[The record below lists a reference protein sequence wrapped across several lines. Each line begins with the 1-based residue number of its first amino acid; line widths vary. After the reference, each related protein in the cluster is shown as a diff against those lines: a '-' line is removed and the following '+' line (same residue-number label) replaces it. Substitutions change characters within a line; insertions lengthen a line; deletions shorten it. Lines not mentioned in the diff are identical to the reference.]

1 MISTIIAVLEI
12 EQNKDFVM
20 LICGST
26 EHLEKKNYHLGLI
39 GIFLPMYFSLKIFLG
54 KKDMIQE
61 DRTLLFS
68 QNVRQCYLLL
78 K

>member
-1 MISTIIAVLEI
+1 
-12 EQNKDFVM
+12 M

-26 EHLEKKNYHLGLI
+26 EHLEKNYHPGLI
-39 GIFLPMYFSLKIFLG
+39 GIFLSEYFSLKIFLG
-54 KKDMIQE
+54 KNDMTQE